1 MFRCCLFL
9 LSFCFAH
16 SVFAD
21 QHIDDEECDSNRIH
35 YAWIENYG
43 DVEEPDADGQSLFNS
58 ATDKL
63 EVLYARADK
72 ICFEANVLVIDY
84 ILTMPRRDQRQLH
97 ENREYLSKKLHK
109 LSLKIPQLLDEIL
122 TLAPSIN
129 MLWNDY
135 QDHLAHRDVLEKEYQ
150 DLALAINT
158 QACDEEY
165 SYDRDGADY
174 DAFMNSCVSRWK

>member
-1 MFRCCLFL
+1 MFRYCLFL
-9 LSFCFAH
+9 LFFCFTN

-21 QHIDDEECDSNRIH
+21 QYTDDEECDSNRIH
-35 YAWIENYG
+35 YAWIENHG
-43 DVEEPDADGQSLFNS
+43 DVEEPDADGRSLFNN

-63 EVLYARADK
+63 EVFYARTDK

-84 ILTMPRRDQRQLH
+84 ILTIPRRDQRQLH
-97 ENREYLSKKLHK
+97 ENREYLSKKLQN
-109 LSLKIPQLLDEIL
+109 LSLKTPQLLNEIL

-135 QDHLAHRDVLEKEYQ
+135 QDYLTHRDVLEKEYQ

-158 QACDEEY
+158 QVCDEEY

-174 DAFMNSCVSRWK
+174 DSFINSCVNRWK